1 MTTVHRA
8 SKGKAGFPLIV
19 SVEPVMFGV
28 LRVVFD
34 DGYEGV
40 LDLRSVMGQAI
51 WQNIRTKEDF
61 FELELAPNGGHL
73 SWPKGR
79 RATELPAGG
88 VRATCER
95 QESLL
100 RSMRW

>member
-1 MTTVHRA
+1 MAVHRA
-8 SKGKAGFPLIV
+8 RKGEAGFPLIV

-28 LRVVFD
+28 LHVVFD

-40 LDLRSVMGQAI
+40 LDMRSVMGQAI

-61 FELELAPNGGHL
+61 FEVELDQIGGYL

-79 RATELPAGG
+79 GATELPADG
-88 VRATCER
+88 VRVTCER

-100 RSMRW
+100 RSMPR

>member
-1 MTTVHRA
+1 MEVHRT
-8 SKGKAGFPLIV
+8 SKGNAGFPLIV
-19 SVEPVMFGV
+19 TVEPVMFGV

-40 LDLRSVMGQAI
+40 LDLRSVMDRGS

-61 FELELAPNGGHL
+61 FEVELEQFGSHL
-73 SWPKGR
+73 SWPKGD
-79 RATELPAGG
+79 TELPADGLR
-88 VRATCER
+88 VTCER
-95 QESLL
+95 QETLL

>member
-1 MTTVHRA
+1 MEVHRT
-8 SKGKAGFPLIV
+8 SKGKAGFPLIT

-40 LDLRSVMGQAI
+40 LDLRSVMGRGI

-61 FELELAPNGGHL
+61 FEVELEQFGGHV

-79 RATELPAGG
+79 GATELPADG
-88 VRATCER
+88 VRVTCER
-95 QESLL
+95 QETLL
-100 RSMRW
+100 RSTHW

>member
-1 MTTVHRA
+1 MAVHRA
-8 SKGKAGFPLIV
+8 RKGEAGFPLIV

-28 LRVVFD
+28 LHVVFD

-40 LDLRSVMGQAI
+40 LDLRSVMGKAI

-61 FELELAPNGGHL
+61 FEVELEQFGSHL
-73 SWPKGR
+73 SWPRGGG
-79 RATELPAGG
+79 ATELPADG

-95 QESLL
+95 QETLL

>member
-1 MTTVHRA
+1 MEVHRA

-19 SVEPVMFGV
+19 SVEPVMLGV

-40 LDLRSVMGQAI
+40 LDLRSSMGHAA

-61 FELELAPNGGHL
+61 YEVELEQFGSHIF
-73 SWPKGR
+73 WPKGGG
-79 RATELPAGG
+79 APELPADG
-88 VRATCER
+88 VRVSCER

>member
-1 MTTVHRA
+1 MTVHRV

-61 FELELAPNGGHL
+61 FEVELDQIGGHL
-73 SWPKGR
+73 SWPKGGG
-79 RATELPAGG
+79 ATELPADG

>member
-1 MTTVHRA
+1 MAVHRIN
-8 SKGKAGFPLIV
+8 KGEAGFPLIV
-19 SVEPVMFGV
+19 SAEPVMFGV

-40 LDLRSVMGQAI
+40 LDLRAVMGKAI

-61 FELELAPNGGHL
+61 FEVELAQFGSHL
-73 SWPKGR
+73 SWPKGDGV
-79 RATELPAGG
+79 TELPADG

-100 RSMRW
+100 RSMR

>member
-1 MTTVHRA
+1 VIVHRA
-8 SKGKAGFPLIV
+8 SKGKAGFPLVV

-34 DGYEGV
+34 DEYEGI
-40 LDLRSVMGQAI
+40 LDLRSRMGQGI
-51 WQNIRTKEDF
+51 WQNIRTREDF
-61 FELELAPNGGHL
+61 FEVELEQFGSHL
-73 SWPKGR
+73 SWPKGGG
-79 RATELPAGG
+79 ATELPADG

-100 RSMRW
+100 RSMR

>member
-1 MTTVHRA
+1 MIVHRS

-40 LDLRSVMGQAI
+40 LDLRSVMGKAI

-61 FELELAPNGGHL
+61 FEVELDQFGSHL
-73 SWPKGR
+73 SFDEARSPKR
-79 RATELPAGG
+79 E
-88 VRATCER
+88 
-95 QESLL
+95 
-100 RSMRW
+100 

>member
-1 MTTVHRA
+1 MQIHRTK
-8 SKGKAGFPLIV
+8 KGDAGFPLIAT
-19 SVEPVMFGV
+19 VEPVMFGV

-34 DGYEGV
+34 DGYEGI
-40 LDLRSVMGQAI
+40 LDLRSGMGRGI

-61 FELELAPNGGHL
+61 FEVELEQFGSHL
-73 SWPKGR
+73 SWPKGGGV
-79 RATELPAGG
+79 TELPADG

-100 RSMRW
+100 KSMRW

>member
-1 MTTVHRA
+1 MTTVHGA
-8 SKGKAGFPLIV
+8 SKGNAGFPLIV
-19 SVEPVMFGV
+19 SVEPMMFGV
-28 LRVVFD
+28 QRVVFG
-34 DGYEGV
+34 DGYQGV
-40 LDLRSVMGQAI
+40 LDLRSVLGQAI

-61 FELELAPNGGHL
+61 FEIELAPNGGHV
-73 SWPKGR
+73 SWPKGDGV
-79 RATELPAGG
+79 TELPAEG